1 VSHMVTYKNIRVKM
15 KGGKSRLQRVKV
27 LANGQ
32 YRFVKNTGGAK
43 GSKRKTSPKTTRRTK
58 TMAKKNYK
66 ARAKKVLGNYGASG
80 LLEDAAIGFFGT
92 SLIMGMGYPMES
104 AMPMARLAQGAAGV
118 ALNRRGK
125 GRLPY
130 AVIDLIDVY
139 LLKKG
144 ISIGQGVAQG
154 ISLEA

>member
-1 VSHMVTYKNIRVKM
+1 
-15 KGGKSRLQRVKV
+15 
-27 LANGQ
+27 
-32 YRFVKNTGGAK
+32 
-43 GSKRKTSPKTTRRTK
+43 
-58 TMAKKNYK
+58 MAKKNYK